1 MLIIYQA
8 ILPVTLIYF
17 IGFAGQKMLKL
28 DVKSISAA
36 SIYLMMPALIFRTFY
51 ESRIDKDYFYTIAY
65 ALFLSYAII
74 FLVKMIARFKKY
86 DESVTS
92 GLILSTAFMNNG
104 NLGAPL
110 ILFAFGEKAFNY
122 AVPIMV
128 FHTIIMCTVGIYYAA
143 KGRADIKGSLLA
155 VVKMPIV
162 YVLIAAL
169 VLQRLGIIIP
179 KNIYNLVDMLADAS
193 IVVIMLA
200 LGMQL
205 AEIKIKNP
213 DWGKIALGTVVR
225 LLVSPLIAV
234 VFVLVVPV
242 GPLLGQVM
250 IVQAAMPAA
259 AITTMYALQFDSQP
273 ELVTSINLV
282 STLISMITLSILLIL
297 IG

>member
-1 MLIIYQA
+1 MLIIYKA
-8 ILPVTLIYF
+8 ILPVSLIYC
-17 IGFAGQKMLKL
+17 IGFLGQKVLKL
-28 DVKSISAA
+28 DIKSISTA
-36 SIYLMMPALIFRTFY
+36 SIYLLIPALIFRTFY
-51 ESRIDKDYFYTIAY
+51 ESRIDRDYLYIIAY

-74 FLVKMIARFKKY
+74 FLIKMIAGFKRY

-143 KGRADIKGSLLA
+143 KGKADIKESLMT
-155 VVKMPIV
+155 VIKMPIV
-162 YVLIAAL
+162 YALIAAL
-169 VLQRLGIIIP
+169 VLQHLGITIP
-179 KNIYNLVDMLADAS
+179 KNVYNLVDMMADAS

-213 DWGKIALGTVVR
+213 DWGKIVLGTVVR

-234 VFVLVVPV
+234 FFIMVVPV
-242 GPLLGQVM
+242 EPLLGKVM

-259 AITTMYALQFDSQP
+259 AITTMYALQFNNQP

-282 STLISMITLSILLIL
+282 STLASIITLSTLLIL
-297 IG
+297 IK